1 MTLYESL
8 SQEIYDQNLNLIE
21 RDLIGLQ
28 GAIIGDTIY
37 ADNELSMY
45 SKNEVLRHEL
55 EHHYTNTANLMFAP
69 KSLQTKVE
77 LLAERRSIFKLVP
90 LDKLIELC
98 LNGVSDENELS
109 FLFEV
114 KVEFLYKA
122 LNFYQGVF
130 GNRFKYKGMIIN
142 FLPFSITE

>member
-37 ADNELSMY
+37 IDDELSIY

-55 EHHYTNTANLMFAP
+55 EHH
-69 KSLQTKVE
+69 
-77 LLAERRSIFKLVP
+77 
-90 LDKLIELC
+90 
-98 LNGVSDENELS
+98 
-109 FLFEV
+109 
-114 KVEFLYKA
+114 
-122 LNFYQGVF
+122 
-130 GNRFKYKGMIIN
+130 
-142 FLPFSITE
+142 

>member
-1 MTLYESL
+1 M
-8 SQEIYDQNLNLIE
+8 
-21 RDLIGLQ
+21 
-28 GAIIGDTIY
+28 
-37 ADNELSMY
+37 
-45 SKNEVLRHEL
+45 LRHEL

-69 KSLQTKVE
+69 KSLQNKVE

-122 LNFYQGVF
+122 LKFYQGVF